1 MEKIMAETPATFESS
16 GKSRIQDTSDRAHE
30 YLNRAA
36 QTASSGMDRVA
47 DTARKGVDTASE
59 SAKAGLD
66 WASDKAAVLRD
77 RNTAIMSAVTDS
89 VTARPLMAIG
99 VAAIVGYV
107 LGRIMRSGD

>member
-1 MEKIMAETPATFESS
+1 MAETPATFESS